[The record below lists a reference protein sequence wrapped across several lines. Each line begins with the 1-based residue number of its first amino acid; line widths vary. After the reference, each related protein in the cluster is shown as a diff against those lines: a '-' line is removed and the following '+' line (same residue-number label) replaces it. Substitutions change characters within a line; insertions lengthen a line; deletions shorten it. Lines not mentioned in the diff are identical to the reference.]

1 MASENTP
8 SLIVQRAC
16 DKIETFVLDVSRVTV
31 GSASECTICDTNCFL
46 APCHGEFL
54 VSSSEW
60 LLRDCGAPDGCFV
73 NGNLLDST
81 HTLRHNDIIQMGEM
95 ILIFKAPA
103 AGSSSL
109 PSGTKARFDGS
120 SFKKLINSLE
130 ENISKVFKGKP
141 EAVRNLLVCL
151 LADGHLLLEDAPGV
165 GKSMLAQALAKSI
178 FSRYRRIQ
186 FTPDMMPSDITGMN
200 MYDTAS
206 ASFRFVPGPIFGNV
220 ILADEINRTTPRTQS
235 SLLEC
240 MSESAVTID
249 GVTRVLPKPF
259 FVIATQNPEDYHGT
273 YPLPEPQLD
282 RFMMRLS
289 IGYPDEKAELEIL
302 SGARSGNML
311 NTISGVIRAN
321 DVVCAQSFVRKIEV
335 SDEIKS
341 YIIAIADATRN
352 HPALVNGVS
361 PRATLALMRACQSL
375 AACEDRDYVT
385 PRDVRQLYQIVLA
398 HRLTLKLR
406 WKAQWKSVENVLA
419 DIVSQ
424 IKLPNEGR

>member
-1 MASENTP
+1 MTPDHLPTLTVQRSCDRSENI
-8 SLIVQRAC
+8 L
-16 DKIETFVLDVSRVTV
+16 LDSDHVTI
-31 GSASECTICDTNCFL
+31 GSAPDCTISDTETLL
-46 APCHGEFL
+46 APRHAELL
-54 VSSSEW
+54 VSGNEW
-60 LLRDCGAPDGCFV
+60 LLRDCGTPDGTFV
-73 NGNLLDST
+73 NGNFLEGT
-81 HTLRHNDIIQMGEM
+81 HQLRHNDVIQLGEM
-95 ILIFKAPA
+95 ILIFHAPA
-103 AGSSSL
+103 AGNGEKL
-109 PSGTKARFDGS
+109 PEGARFDGGT
-120 SFKKLINSLE
+120 FKEIARRLE

-141 EAVRNLLVCL
+141 EVVRNLLICL

-165 GKSMLAQALAKSI
+165 GKSVLAQALAKSV

-200 MYDTAS
+200 MYDTNS
-206 ASFRFVPGPIFGNV
+206 GSFRFMAGPIFGNV

-282 RFMMRLS
+282 RFMMCLS
-289 IGYPDEKAELEIL
+289 IGYPDPQAELEIL

-311 NTISGVIRAN
+311 NTISGVVRAN
-321 DVVCAQSFVRKIEV
+321 DIVCAQSFVRKIQV
-335 SDEIKS
+335 SDAIKS
-341 YIIAIADATRN
+341 YIIAIAGATRE
-352 HPALVNGVS
+352 HPALVNGCS
-361 PRATLALMRACQSL
+361 PRATLALMRACQSM
-375 AACEDRDYVT
+375 AACDERDYVT
-385 PRDVRQLYQIVLA
+385 PQDVRRLYQVVLA

-406 WKAQWKSVENVLA
+406 WKAQWKSVGNVLE
-419 DIVSQ
+419 DIVSK